1 MSHATVRAT
10 NIPEIV
16 KLICENMHMSES
28 EALDAFYSSS
38 TGKSYANDE
47 TGLYGQSVLYV
58 YGLFCTEM
66 RNQKST
72 YVSDV
77 CPKISENKS
86 INMCLSNE
94 NVSKRTPKK

>member
-1 MSHATVRAT
+1 MMSHATVRAT

-47 TGLYGQSVLYV
+47 TGLY
-58 YGLFCTEM
+58 
-66 RNQKST
+66 
-72 YVSDV
+72 
-77 CPKISENKS
+77 
-86 INMCLSNE
+86 
-94 NVSKRTPKK
+94 

>member
-1 MSHATVRAT
+1 MAKELYSGGGMMSHATVRAT

-16 KLICENMHMSES
+16 KLICKNMQMSES

-58 YGLFCTEM
+58 YGLFCTET
-66 RNQKST
+66 RNQKS
-72 YVSDV
+72 
-77 CPKISENKS
+77 I
-86 INMCLSNE
+86 
-94 NVSKRTPKK
+94 

>member
-38 TGKSYANDE
+38 TGKSYACL
-47 TGLYGQSVLYV
+47 LY
-58 YGLFCTEM
+58 T
-66 RNQKST
+66 
-72 YVSDV
+72 SDAADD
-77 CPKISENKS
+77 
-86 INMCLSNE
+86 
-94 NVSKRTPKK
+94 

>member
-38 TGKSYANDE
+38 TGKSYAMMKRVYMDNRYYMFTDCF
-47 TGLYGQSVLYV
+47 VL
-58 YGLFCTEM
+58 
-66 RNQKST
+66 K
-72 YVSDV
+72 
-77 CPKISENKS
+77 
-86 INMCLSNE
+86 
-94 NVSKRTPKK
+94 

>member
-16 KLICENMHMSES
+16 KLICKNMQMSES
-28 EALDAFYSSS
+28 EALDALYSSS

-58 YGLFCTEM
+58 YGLFCTET
-66 RNQKST
+66 RKLFFT
-72 YVSDV
+72 
-77 CPKISENKS
+77 KA
-86 INMCLSNE
+86 
-94 NVSKRTPKK
+94 

>member
-1 MSHATVRAT
+1 MMSHATVRAT

-47 TGLYGQSVLYV
+47 TGFIWTIGIICLRTVLY
-58 YGLFCTEM
+58 
-66 RNQKST
+66 
-72 YVSDV
+72 
-77 CPKISENKS
+77 
-86 INMCLSNE
+86 
-94 NVSKRTPKK
+94 

>member
-38 TGKSYANDE
+38 TGKSYANE
-47 TGLYGQSVLYV
+47 SVLYV

-72 YVSDV
+72 
-77 CPKISENKS
+77 
-86 INMCLSNE
+86 
-94 NVSKRTPKK
+94 

>member
-66 RNQKST
+66 RNQSRHK
-72 YVSDV
+72 YRMCARKLVKINLLICV
-77 CPKISENKS
+77 CQMK
-86 INMCLSNE
+86 M
-94 NVSKRTPKK
+94 